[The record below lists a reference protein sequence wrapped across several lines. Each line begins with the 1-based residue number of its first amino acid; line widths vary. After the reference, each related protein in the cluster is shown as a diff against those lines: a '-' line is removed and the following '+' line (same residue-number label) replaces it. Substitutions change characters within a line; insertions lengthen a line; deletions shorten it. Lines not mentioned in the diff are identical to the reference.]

1 MNAGC
6 VAKAV
11 HAAIPN
17 VLDKLLLTYRTPLIK
32 HQVFQDSRFLA
43 RKRQSLAV
51 HGSDARLGVK
61 AELSAG

>member
-11 HAAIPN
+11 DATVPYM
-17 VLDKLLLTYRTPLIK
+17 LDKLFLAHWASLVE
-32 HQVFQDSRFLA
+32 HEVFQDSRFLA
-43 RKRQSLAV
+43 RERQGLTA
-51 HGSDARLGVK
+51 GGGDARLGVK